1 MYKQPL
7 NCGKPTSWS
16 VLLLFL
22 MLFLLVA
29 FFGSQAKEYFLTF
42 DNLITIGRLSVTS
55 QSYEHTMEAEK
66 VMFDQ
71 QLIKPRCIPK
81 HRNKN
86 IQKLSYD

>member
-1 MYKQPL
+1 MVYTIDEKRKKMYL
-7 NCGKPTSWS
+7 
-16 VLLLFL
+16 
-22 MLFLLVA
+22 
-29 FFGSQAKEYFLTF
+29 F